1 MSAQSTLTPIKAIR
15 AKCLDCSGNY
25 YKSVRE
31 CPVTKCPLFPYRMGK
46 RPQGNNSPCEEVSTE
61 NDEIAPTFFTSEGIQ
76 EGVSYGIEE

>member
-1 MSAQSTLTPIKAIR
+1 MSTQPTLTPIKAIR

-46 RPQGNNSPCEEVSTE
+46 RPQRDNSSSEVISSE
-61 NDEIAPTFFTSEGIQ
+61 NVEIARQFLANEGSQ
-76 EGVSYGIEE
+76 EGA